1 MTLHKIG
8 YRKEWEDKNV
18 PSVINLGVFNVNSP
32 QPSSAVVV
40 GESVING
47 MDANRKYNL
56 NMGGI
61 YGFAT
66 VVTGNINN
74 NADSFEVMDGLIF
87 DQDFKPNIGGGGN
100 I

>member
-1 MTLHKIG
+1 MEEK
-8 YRKEWEDKNV
+8 RV

-32 QPSSAVVV
+32 QPSSAIVV

-56 NMGGI
+56 NMGGM
-61 YGFAT
+61 YGFANA
-66 VVTGNINN
+66 VTGNINN
-74 NADSFEVMDGLIF
+74 VADSFEMFDGLIF
-87 DQDFKPNIGGGGN
+87 DQDIKPNLAGN